1 MRNSAFIQHLDI
13 ASVLKTELN
22 GVKSKL
28 SEEKRKNSEQQQ
40 YIQDLKSKLNH
51 LESVKS
57 ERDQCKQEIE
67 NIRKQKEESAPLID
81 VQEYEQQIQK
91 LQHSLEE
98 EKKCVKLVHELFA
111 LRCSEFSDEKQSLE
125 NKKQALEKEKA
136 DLCSK
141 LCFVSSLLR
150 DESDNGCFVFV
161 ECPPDVTYSRTEHKT
176 FCDSLDGCKC
186 NTNKCYYGDPCLC
199 NLHTPGCP
207 VNTSLDEYGVCQP
220 CDPGTAKNDTGCGP
234 CRSVLQKLHSLPGN
248 VTAMIHKRRPLM
260 PTMETVTSNVTL
272 LE

>member
-1 MRNSAFIQHLDI
+1 MTLQ
-13 ASVLKTELN
+13 
-22 GVKSKL
+22 L
-28 SEEKRKNSEQQQ
+28 SLRFV
-40 YIQDLKSKLNH
+40 I
-51 LESVKS
+51 V
-57 ERDQCKQEIE
+57 CCI
-67 NIRKQKEESAPLID
+67 PL
-81 VQEYEQQIQK
+81 
-91 LQHSLEE
+91 
-98 EKKCVKLVHELFA
+98 
-111 LRCSEFSDEKQSLE
+111 
-125 NKKQALEKEKA
+125 
-136 DLCSK
+136 

-161 ECPPDVTYSRTEHKT
+161 ECPPEEEVKPCLESDGFYCTQCLLGYVQPTYVTSNQHNNTCFKPISLCVAEDVTYSRTEHKT

-272 LE
+272 

>member
-1 MRNSAFIQHLDI
+1 MRKFSLHSTFRHCKCAKNRT
-13 ASVLKTELN
+13 KC
-22 GVKSKL
+22 VKSKL

-125 NKKQALEKEKA
+125 NKKQALEKEMA

-141 LCFVSSLLR
+141 QLCSNNPPLAEAVRWWKVFRRVMR
-150 DESDNGCFVFV
+150 PTCAGCAGICERKVPGRCRCRV
-161 ECPPDVTYSRTEHKT
+161 
-176 FCDSLDGCKC
+176 
-186 NTNKCYYGDPCLC
+186 DPIC
-199 NLHTPGCP
+199 
-207 VNTSLDEYGVCQP
+207 
-220 CDPGTAKNDTGCGP
+220 
-234 CRSVLQKLHSLPGN
+234 
-248 VTAMIHKRRPLM
+248 MRRFRGR
-260 PTMETVTSNVTL
+260 
-272 LE
+272 